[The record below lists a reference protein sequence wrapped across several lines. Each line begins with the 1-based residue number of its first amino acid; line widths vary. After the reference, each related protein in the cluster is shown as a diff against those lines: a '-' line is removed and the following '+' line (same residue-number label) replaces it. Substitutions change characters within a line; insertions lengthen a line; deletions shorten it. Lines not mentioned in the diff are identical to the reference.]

1 MPDLPYR
8 LGGVDHVVI
17 RAKDIDAMLGFYR
30 DLLGCRV
37 AKHNEPLGLW
47 HLDAGGSMIDLV
59 DMNGKL
65 GAAGGPPP
73 GPGRNVDHIAFN
85 VEVVGLTSDKVS
97 CTPTGFNKS
106 LADEISDGM
115 LGADSLRSGS
125 AFEMNGAAGTRSTL
139 SEYLELR
146 RRKSKPIITT

>member
-1 MPDLPYR
+1 MTDLPYR

-17 RAKDIDAMLGFYR
+17 RAKDIQSMLGFYR

-73 GPGRNVDHIAFN
+73 GPGRNVDHIAIK
-85 VEVVGLTSDKVS
+85 VEPFDAEAIGAYFAAHGVTAE
-97 CTPTGFNKS
+97 P
-106 LADEISDGM
+106 LATRFGAEGDGP
-115 LGADSLRSGS
+115 SIYLRDPEG
-125 AFEMNGAAGTRSTL
+125 NGV
-139 SEYLELR
+139 ELKGR
-146 RRKSKPIITT
+146 G

>member
-73 GPGRNVDHIAFN
+73 GPGRNVDHIAIK
-85 VEVVGLTSDKVS
+85 VEPFDVAAIRAYFTASGVEPDQAAVRS
-97 CTPTGFNKS
+97 
-106 LADEISDGM
+106 
-115 LGADSLRSGS
+115 GADGDGPSIYMRDPEG
-125 AFEMNGAAGTRSTL
+125 NGVEPKGRG
-139 SEYLELR
+139 
-146 RRKSKPIITT
+146 

>member
-59 DMNGKL
+59 DINGKL

-73 GPGRNVDHIAFN
+73 GPGRNVDNIAIK
-85 VEVVGLTSDKVS
+85 VEPFDAEAIRAYFTASGVEPDQAAVR
-97 CTPTGFNKS
+97 F
-106 LADEISDGM
+106 
-115 LGADSLRSGS
+115 GADGDGPSIYMRDPEG
-125 AFEMNGAAGTRSTL
+125 NGV
-139 SEYLELR
+139 ELKGR
-146 RRKSKPIITT
+146 G